1 MKVLVTGAGGLLGRY
16 VIKKLISYGF
26 EVKGFDLFPP
36 PHEFS
41 KIDWIQGD
49 IRDSNQVND
58 AIKGVDAVFHLAGR
72 MPQWEKRLG
81 EKNLYDINVLSQ
93 SSKII
98 ISHLSFKSKKFCKIP
113 L

>member
-1 MKVLVTGAGGLLGRY
+1 MKILATGAGGLLGRY

-49 IRDSNQVND
+49 IRDSNKVND
-58 AIKGVDAVFHLAGR
+58 AVKGVDAVFHLAGR
-72 MPQWEKRLG
+72 MPPMG
-81 EKNLYDINVLSQ
+81 
-93 SSKII
+93 
-98 ISHLSFKSKKFCKIP
+98 KKTRRKELI
-113 L
+113 

>member
-1 MKVLVTGAGGLLGRY
+1 MKILATGGGGLLGRY

-49 IRDSNQVND
+49 I
-58 AIKGVDAVFHLAGR
+58 
-72 MPQWEKRLG
+72 
-81 EKNLYDINVLSQ
+81 
-93 SSKII
+93 
-98 ISHLSFKSKKFCKIP
+98 
-113 L
+113 